1 VNVVATMFGGL
12 NTRTVVLS
20 LVVAGLVTGG
30 NLWLH
35 MGDTPLG
42 YTEYSRYGFS
52 LLHPSN
58 WNTYEGGFTDPG
70 MGASDFQ
77 GMFQAVL
84 LTEDHVELMQVGW
97 QTSVEA
103 PEGALSVEEVVQSIE
118 STPNTTV
125 TSVGPFKTFNKEGF
139 EVTYTVFGVVQ
150 RGQTLTAVVGFLAQ
164 PWPSLRGYR
173 VYVFSYAA
181 DSASTSQA
189 RAEDRFHEFIDG
201 FRSPE

>member
-1 VNVVATMFGGL
+1 MATMLGGL
-12 NTRTVVLS
+12 NTRTVALS

-42 YTEYSRYGFS
+42 YTVYRGYGFS
-52 LLHPSN
+52 VLHPSN
-58 WNTYEGGFTDPG
+58 WYTQEGGFTDPG
-70 MGASDFQ
+70 MGASDVQ

-84 LTEDHVELMQVGW
+84 FTEDHVELMQVGW

-103 PEGALSVEEVVQSIE
+103 PEGAASVEEVVQSIE
-118 STPNTTV
+118 SNPNTTV
-125 TSVGPFKTFNKEGF
+125 TSVGPLKTFNKDGF
-139 EVTYTVFGVVQ
+139 EVTYTVFEVVQ
-150 RGQTLTAVVGFLAQ
+150 RGQPLTAVIGTMAQ
-164 PWPSLRGYR
+164 PWPSLRSYR

-189 RAEDRFHEFIDG
+189 LAEERFHEFMDS
-201 FRSPE
+201 FRSPT